1 MCVWLGQGGDVS
13 TTGMSMHFQDFAAST
28 PHKGEEGIQL

>member
-28 PHKGEEGIQL
+28 SHKGEEGIQL